1 MNHLFSF
8 LIVCLFTLYSA
19 NLQAVS
25 ITKTR
30 LFLDEDKRM
39 TDMSVYNSNSPV
51 KVCEVSLKK
60 VGIDGDGL
68 GLDPNLPALPNPAP
82 LVRLAPRKFELGTNQ
97 HQAFKLIYRR
107 TPGIDSG
114 EYIGVVAIRCA
125 DKERTSEDRV
135 NIKPQL
141 VHNIPL
147 IVRVGKLSVVGEF
160 LKAEKVNQLINIE
173 FMLQGGRSVTGDFQ
187 VVDKSSGQV
196 LVEKKKVSV
205 YPKFDNKK
213 LSLQLPES
221 SSSDLEVVFKEIK
234 ESGKLVIKRA
244 LTTF

>member
-1 MNHLFSF
+1 
-8 LIVCLFTLYSA
+8 
-19 NLQAVS
+19 
-25 ITKTR
+25 
-30 LFLDEDKRM
+30 
-39 TDMSVYNSNSPV
+39 
-51 KVCEVSLKK
+51 
-60 VGIDGDGL
+60 
-68 GLDPNLPALPNPAP
+68 
-82 LVRLAPRKFELGTNQ
+82 
-97 HQAFKLIYRR
+97 
-107 TPGIDSG
+107 
-114 EYIGVVAIRCA
+114 
-125 DKERTSEDRV
+125 
-135 NIKPQL
+135 
-141 VHNIPL
+141 
-147 IVRVGKLSVVGEF
+147 VGEF